1 MNFTIEEVKQF
12 QKDIFIFDIHGH
24 KDGLLPKIPRIL
36 SWKHI
41 PKDIKLSDLSGTG
54 VNGFIIC
61 ALGDSNTFKIRKVD
75 NYKMVLL
82 QIDEIKKKV
91 LEADGII
98 ATTAQQI
105 SKAILEKKSVFVLG
119 IEGGNFLEHNIE
131 RLTTVFNKG
140 VRVLS
145 LVHYSKNSLGSIN
158 FGWMGKRIPESE
170 QTGLTQFGKDV
181 IKKANELGILLDL
194 AHADEKTTLDVAGI
208 SNSPVI
214 CSHSGPR
221 NLQNFPR
228 YVSDKALMA
237 ISATGG
243 MVGMWAFN
251 SKGTGVRNINNFIE
265 YTKYIVDL
273 IGIDHVGIGTDIN
286 GVPGNMEGYENL
298 FDLYKVTYEFLCAG
312 FTKNDMKKILG
323 INFLKLFKKIAK

>member
-24 KDGLLPKIPRIL
+24 KDGLLPKIPSIL
-36 SWKHI
+36 NWKHI

-61 ALGDSNTFKIRKVD
+61 ALGDSNTFEIRKVD
-75 NYKMVLL
+75 NYKTVLL
-82 QIDEIKKKV
+82 QIEEIKKKISGV
-91 LEADGII
+91 DGII

-119 IEGGNFLEHNIE
+119 IEGGDFLEYNIE
-131 RLTTVFNKG
+131 RLTAVFDKG

-158 FGWMGKRIPESE
+158 FGWKGKVIPESE

-181 IKKANELGILLDL
+181 VKKANELGILLDL
-194 AHADEKTTLDVAGI
+194 AHADEKTILDVAGI

-214 CSHSGPR
+214 CSHTGPR

-228 YVSDKALMA
+228 YISDEALMA
-237 ISATGG
+237 ISSTCG

-251 SKGTGVRNINNFIE
+251 SKGAGVKNINNFIE
-265 YTKYIVDL
+265 YTKYIINL
-273 IGIDHVGIGTDIN
+273 IGIDHVGVGTDIN
-286 GVPGNMEGYENL
+286 GVPGNMKGYENL
-298 FDLYKVTYEFLCAG
+298 FDLCKVTHEFLCAG
-312 FTKNDMKKILG
+312 FTKDDMKKILG
-323 INFLKLFKKIAK
+323 DNFLKLFKKIAK